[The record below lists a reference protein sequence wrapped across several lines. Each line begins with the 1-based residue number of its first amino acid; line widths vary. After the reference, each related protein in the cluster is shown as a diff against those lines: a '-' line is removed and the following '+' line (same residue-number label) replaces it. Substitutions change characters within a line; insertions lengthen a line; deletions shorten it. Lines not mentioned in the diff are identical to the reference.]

1 MHLQPVA
8 VGSEPV
14 PNAGIL
20 VIRGI
25 VLNQNG
31 STAAVV
37 EGQLMEECQV
47 RGSIENGILLVME
60 AGLPEFDGAKDL
72 DALTLA
78 GDRDLRRPADPTPG
92 GVQRGVLPE
101 ARFVGEDQR
110 PVFSLGFFLRLG
122 YVCRCQRSCW
132 RASARASRRRGRC
145 TEKPRPWRNLRTC
158 PGW

>member
-20 VIRGI
+20 VIRGV
-25 VLNQNG
+25 VLNQNR

-60 AGLPEFDGAKDL
+60 AGLPEFDGAEDF

-92 GVQRGVLPE
+92 GV
-101 ARFVGEDQR
+101 
-110 PVFSLGFFLRLG
+110 
-122 YVCRCQRSCW
+122 
-132 RASARASRRRGRC
+132 
-145 TEKPRPWRNLRTC
+145 
-158 PGW
+158 